1 VSIKTNIAMK
11 NQKFTIRK
19 TIQSFRY
26 AFNGLKIMIREEPN
40 SRVHLFAA
48 ICTVI
53 AGIFFKV
60 SLIEW
65 IALVFATGF
74 VISLEIV
81 NSAIENI
88 ADFISPGKDDMI
100 KKIKD
105 LSAAGVLVSAMT
117 ALIVG
122 LIVFLPKIVHLH

>member
-1 VSIKTNIAMK
+1 MK
-11 NQKFTIRK
+11 NRKFSIRK
-19 TIQSFRY
+19 TVTSFVY
-26 AFNGLKIMIREEPN
+26 ALNGLKIMIREEPN
-40 SRVHLFAA
+40 SRIHLFAA

-53 AGIFFKV
+53 AGILFKV
-60 SLIEW
+60 SLNEW
-65 IALVFATGF
+65 IALVFAIGF

-88 ADFISPGKDDMI
+88 ADFVSPERNDMI

-117 ALIVG
+117 ALIIG
-122 LIVFLPKIVHLH
+122 LIVFLPKIVH